1 MSQPGVVIVGAGQG
15 GLQAAISLRQ
25 EGYAGPV
32 TLIGAESGLP
42 YQRPPLSKA
51 YLVDGDAEALTL
63 RPHSF
68 FQSKDITYLP
78 STKVEEIDRTAHQVV
93 LHGPGAP
100 PRLDYDRLILA
111 TGTRNL
117 RPPIAGLERA
127 LDLRTLADAGRL
139 RETLS
144 STRRVAVIGGGFI
157 GLEFAA
163 AARKQ
168 GHQVAVIEAADR
180 LMARV
185 VSPLMSRY
193 FAMLHHEW
201 GSSVHLGQPAVRV
214 DDVSVGLADGTL
226 IEADTVLLA
235 AGVCPNTELAQEAG
249 LEVENGVRVDARL
262 RTSDPAIFALG
273 DCASFPDPRSGRRV
287 RLESVQAATDHARL
301 IAAQIAKD
309 AQVAYAAV
317 PWFWS
322 DQGDRKLQIAGLAGP
337 DATEEVVAD
346 GIVARLD
353 AIGVAAVE
361 TVNNAGAHMKAR
373 RMLAGHAPITLEEL
387 KAAVLKQ
394 GTTAG

>member
-1 MSQPGVVIVGAGQG
+1 MSQPGVIIVGAGQG

-32 TLIGAESGLP
+32 TLIGAEPGLP

-51 YLVDGDAEALTL
+51 YLAEGDPAALTL
-63 RPHSF
+63 RPESF
-68 FQSKDITYLP
+68 FASKDITYLP
-78 STKVEEIDRTAHQVV
+78 STLVEAIERDARQVV
-93 LHGPGAP
+93 LASG
-100 PRLDYDRLILA
+100 RLDYAHLILA

-117 RPPIAGLERA
+117 RPPIAGLDRA

-139 RETLS
+139 REVLAS
-144 STRRVAVIGGGFI
+144 PRRVAVIGGGFI

-163 AARKQ
+163 AARKL

-193 FAMLHHEW
+193 FAMLHHDW
-201 GSSVHLGQPAVRV
+201 GTEVHLGQPAVAV
-214 DDVSVGLADGTL
+214 DEKGVTLADGAHVA
-226 IEADTVLLA
+226 ADTVLLA
-235 AGVCPNTELAQEAG
+235 AGVCPNTELAAEAG
-249 LEVENGVRVDARL
+249 LEIENGIRLDAQL

-273 DCASFPDPRSGRRV
+273 DCASFPDPRTGRRV

-301 IAAQIAKD
+301 IAAQIAKG
-309 AQVAYAAV
+309 AEAPYAAV

-337 DATEEVVAD
+337 DATEEIVSD

-353 AIGVAAVE
+353 DLGVAALE

-373 RMLAGHAPITLEEL
+373 RLLAGHAPVSLDDIR
-387 KAAVLKQ
+387 AAVLK
-394 GTTAG
+394 TAA

>member
-1 MSQPGVVIVGAGQG
+1 MSQPGVIIVGAGQG

-32 TLIGAESGLP
+32 TLIGAEPGLP

-51 YLVDGDAEALTL
+51 YLAEGDPAALVL
-63 RPHSF
+63 RPESF
-68 FQSKDITYLP
+68 FASKDITYLP
-78 STKVEEIDRTAHQVV
+78 STLVEAIDRDARQVV
-93 LHGPGAP
+93 LPGG
-100 PRLDYDRLILA
+100 RLDYDRLILA

-139 RETLS
+139 REVLAS
-144 STRRVAVIGGGFI
+144 PRRVAVIGGGFI

-163 AARKQ
+163 AARKL
-168 GHQVAVIEAADR
+168 GHQVKVIEAAER

-193 FAMLHHEW
+193 FAMLHHDW
-201 GSSVHLGQPAVRV
+201 GTELHLGQPAVAV
-214 DDVSVGLADGTL
+214 DESGVTLADGTHVA
-226 IEADTVLLA
+226 ADTVLLA
-235 AGVCPNTELAQEAG
+235 AGVCPNSELAAEAG
-249 LEVENGVRVDARL
+249 LAIENGIRLDAQL

-273 DCASFPDPRSGRRV
+273 DCASFPDPRTGRRV

-301 IAAQIAKD
+301 IAAQIGKGSEAP
-309 AQVAYAAV
+309 YAAV

-337 DATEEVVAD
+337 DATEEILAD
-346 GIVARLD
+346 GIVARVDDL
-353 AIGVAAVE
+353 GVAALE

-373 RMLAGHAPITLEEL
+373 RLLAGHAPVSLDDIE
-387 KAAVLKQ
+387 AAVLK
-394 GTTAG
+394 TAA

>member
-1 MSQPGVVIVGAGQG
+1 MSQPGVIIVGAGQG

-32 TLIGAESGLP
+32 TLIGAEPGLP

-51 YLVDGDAEALTL
+51 YLAEGDPAALVL
-63 RPHSF
+63 RPESF
-68 FQSKDITYLP
+68 FAAKDITYLP
-78 STKVEEIDRTAHQVV
+78 STLVEAIDRDARQVV
-93 LHGPGAP
+93 LPGG
-100 PRLDYDRLILA
+100 RLDYDRLILA

-139 RETLS
+139 REVLTS
-144 STRRVAVIGGGFI
+144 PRRVAVIGGGFI

-163 AARKQ
+163 AARKL
-168 GHQVAVIEAADR
+168 GHQVAVIEAAER

-193 FAMLHHEW
+193 FAMLHHDW
-201 GSSVHLGQPAVRV
+201 GAEVHLGQPAVAV
-214 DDVSVGLADGTL
+214 DESGVTLADGTHVA
-226 IEADTVLLA
+226 ADTVLLA
-235 AGVCPNTELAQEAG
+235 AGVCPNSELAAEAG
-249 LEVENGVRVDARL
+249 LAIENGIRLDAQL

-273 DCASFPDPRSGRRV
+273 DCASFPDPRTGRRV

-301 IAAQIAKD
+301 IAAQIAKGAD
-309 AQVAYAAV
+309 APYAAV

-337 DATEEVVAD
+337 DATEEILAD
-346 GIVARLD
+346 GIVARVDDL
-353 AIGVAAVE
+353 GVAALE

-373 RMLAGHAPITLEEL
+373 RLLAGHAPVSLDDI
-387 KAAVLKQ
+387 KAAVLK
-394 GTTAG
+394 TAA

>member
-1 MSQPGVVIVGAGQG
+1 LSQPGVVIVGAGQG

-32 TLIGAESGLP
+32 TLIGAEPGLP

-51 YLVDGDAEALTL
+51 YLTEGDPAALVL
-63 RPHSF
+63 RPESF
-68 FQSKDITYLP
+68 FASKDITYLP
-78 STKVEEIDRTAHQVV
+78 STLVEAIDRDARQVV
-93 LHGPGAP
+93 LPGG
-100 PRLDYDRLILA
+100 RLDYDRLILA

-117 RPPIAGLERA
+117 RPPIGGLERA

-139 RETLS
+139 REVLAS
-144 STRRVAVIGGGFI
+144 PRRVAVIGGGFI

-163 AARKQ
+163 AARKL
-168 GHQVAVIEAADR
+168 GHQVAVIEAAER

-193 FAMLHHEW
+193 FAMLHHDW
-201 GSSVHLGQPAVRV
+201 GTEVHLGQPAVAV
-214 DDVSVGLADGTL
+214 AESGVTLADGTHVAA
-226 IEADTVLLA
+226 ETVLLA
-235 AGVCPNTELAQEAG
+235 AGVCPNSELAAEAG
-249 LEVENGVRVDARL
+249 LQVENGIRLDAQL

-273 DCASFPDPRSGRRV
+273 DCASFPDPRTGRRV

-301 IAAQIAKD
+301 IAAQIGKGAD
-309 AQVAYAAV
+309 APYAAV

-337 DATEEVVAD
+337 DATEEILAD
-346 GIVARLD
+346 GIVARVDDL
-353 AIGVAAVE
+353 GVAALE

-373 RMLAGHAPITLEEL
+373 RLLAGHAPVSLDDI
-387 KAAVLKQ
+387 KAAVLK
-394 GTTAG
+394 TAA

>member
-1 MSQPGVVIVGAGQG
+1 MSQPGVIIVGAGQG

-32 TLIGAESGLP
+32 TLIGAEPGLP

-51 YLVDGDAEALTL
+51 YLAEGDPAALVL
-63 RPHSF
+63 RPESF
-68 FQSKDITYLP
+68 FASKDITYLP
-78 STKVEEIDRTAHQVV
+78 STLVEAIDRDARQVV
-93 LHGPGAP
+93 LPGG
-100 PRLDYDRLILA
+100 RLDYDRLILA

-117 RPPIAGLERA
+117 RPPIAGLERT

-139 RETLS
+139 REVLAS
-144 STRRVAVIGGGFI
+144 PRRVAVIGGGFI

-163 AARKQ
+163 AARKL
-168 GHQVAVIEAADR
+168 GHQVAVIEAAER

-193 FAMLHHEW
+193 FAMLHHDW
-201 GSSVHLGQPAVRV
+201 GTEVHLGQPAVAV
-214 DDVSVGLADGTL
+214 DESGVTLADGTHVA
-226 IEADTVLLA
+226 ADTVLLA
-235 AGVCPNTELAQEAG
+235 AGVCPNSELADEAG
-249 LEVENGVRVDARL
+249 LVIENGIRLDAQL

-273 DCASFPDPRSGRRV
+273 DCASFPDPRTGRRV

-301 IAAQIAKD
+301 IAAQIAKGAD
-309 AQVAYAAV
+309 APYAAV

-337 DATEEVVAD
+337 DATEEILAD
-346 GIVARLD
+346 GIVARIDDL
-353 AIGVAAVE
+353 GVAALE

-373 RMLAGHAPITLEEL
+373 RLLAGHAPVSLDDI
-387 KAAVLKQ
+387 KAAVLK
-394 GTTAG
+394 TAA

>member
-1 MSQPGVVIVGAGQG
+1 LSQPGVIIVGAGQG

-32 TLIGAESGLP
+32 TLIGAEPGLP

-51 YLVDGDAEALTL
+51 YLAEGDPAALVL
-63 RPHSF
+63 RPESF
-68 FQSKDITYLP
+68 FAAKDITYLP
-78 STKVEEIDRTAHQVV
+78 STLVEAIDRDARQVV
-93 LHGPGAP
+93 LPGG
-100 PRLDYDRLILA
+100 RLDYDRLILA

-139 RETLS
+139 REVLTS
-144 STRRVAVIGGGFI
+144 PRRVAVIGGGFI

-163 AARKQ
+163 AARKL
-168 GHQVAVIEAADR
+168 GHQVAVIEAAER

-193 FAMLHHEW
+193 FAMLHHDW
-201 GSSVHLGQPAVRV
+201 GAEVHLGQPAVAV
-214 DDVSVGLADGTL
+214 DESGVTLADGTHVA
-226 IEADTVLLA
+226 ADTVLLA
-235 AGVCPNTELAQEAG
+235 AGVCPNSELAAEAG
-249 LEVENGVRVDARL
+249 LAIENGIRLDAQL

-273 DCASFPDPRSGRRV
+273 DCASFPDPRTGRRV

-301 IAAQIAKD
+301 IAAQIAKGAD
-309 AQVAYAAV
+309 APYAAV

-337 DATEEVVAD
+337 DATEEILAD
-346 GIVARLD
+346 GIVARVDDL
-353 AIGVAAVE
+353 GVAALE

-373 RMLAGHAPITLEEL
+373 RLLAGHAPVSLDDI
-387 KAAVLKQ
+387 KAAVLK
-394 GTTAG
+394 TAA